1 MNVDA
6 SSILGII
13 PARYNSKR
21 LKGKPLE
28 IIGNKP
34 MIQIVYESCKAT
46 INELIVATDDIRI
59 FEAVESF
66 GGNAVMTSEN
76 HETGTNRC
84 KEAYEKWSLKT
95 DKKFNYIINIQGDEP
110 LISNSHLIEL
120 INCFKDNETTIAT
133 LALKLKPEDELK
145 EGKVYLTKDINNF
158 ALYFSRFPIPYLRD
172 IPKEKWISHHSY
184 YQHIGIYGFSSKA
197 LNNFCKLKESSLEK
211 SEKLEQLRWL
221 EDGEKI
227 KIGITSIPSYSVDTI
242 DDLNRVR
249 ELYKSKHHI

>member
-110 LISNSHLIEL
+110 LISNSHLIVL
-120 INCFKDNETTIAT
+120 F
-133 LALKLKPEDELK
+133 
-145 EGKVYLTKDINNF
+145 NF
-158 ALYFSRFPIPYLRD
+158 FSP
-172 IPKEKWISHHSY
+172 
-184 YQHIGIYGFSSKA
+184 
-197 LNNFCKLKESSLEK
+197 
-211 SEKLEQLRWL
+211 
-221 EDGEKI
+221 
-227 KIGITSIPSYSVDTI
+227 
-242 DDLNRVR
+242 
-249 ELYKSKHHI
+249 